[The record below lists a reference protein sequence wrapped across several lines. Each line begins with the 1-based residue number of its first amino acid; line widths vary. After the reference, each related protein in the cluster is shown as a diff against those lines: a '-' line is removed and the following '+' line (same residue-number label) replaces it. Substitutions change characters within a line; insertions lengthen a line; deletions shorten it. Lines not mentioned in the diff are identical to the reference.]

1 MSKDTTALASGAW
14 AQEAEPWG
22 AQSSRCLV
30 LKGKAAWCWGGSHP
44 AVGLLEP
51 TVGRVPA
58 LQVLDSLQVCWTAD
72 QLSPH
77 PSRGLRQRAGSWR
90 SPDS

>member
-51 TVGRVPA
+51 TVGRV
-58 LQVLDSLQVCWTAD
+58 LLCRSWTVWWTAD

>member
-1 MSKDTTALASGAW
+1 MSRDTTALASGAW
-14 AQEAEPWG
+14 AQEVGPWG

-30 LKGKAAWCWGGSHP
+30 LKGKAAGVGEGATPLWGSWNPLWGES
-44 AVGLLEP
+44 LLCRSW
-51 TVGRVPA
+51 TVW
-58 LQVLDSLQVCWTAD
+58 WTAD

-77 PSRGLRQRAGSWR
+77 PSWGLRQRAGSWR